1 MLAPH
6 LILLLC
12 FSLSLFFFVLC
23 VLQRSQLRLLGYRWF
38 LFHIFFSVPLV
49 NITSARAER
58 ISIAEKVKMEK
69 VKRYLRSCGAD
80 YIIPKIC
87 EFPESCATAELA
99 AGRLSCSPAM
109 IAKSL
114 SFTLMWKKGGA
125 DRIPIVILASGDA
138 KVNNNKYRSKFAR
151 RPVMIRREEV
161 EELVGFAPGGVCP
174 FGVNENV
181 RIYLDISLRRFE
193 TVHVAAGTANSTAPM
208 SIKELERFSG
218 FVEWVDVCDGWTE

>member
-1 MLAPH
+1 MFVSLFFSF
-6 LILLLC
+6 L
-12 FSLSLFFFVLC
+12 SLSLFLFCLVCFARVAA
-23 VLQRSQLRLLGYRWF
+23 QTARLTVSPLPYF
-38 LFHIFFSVPLV
+38 PVPLV
-49 NITSARAER
+49 NKTSARAGR
-58 ISIAEKVKMEK
+58 IQITGTVNMEK
-69 VKRYLRSCGAD
+69 VKRHFCSCGAD

-87 EFPESCATAELA
+87 EFPKSCATAELA
-99 AGRLSCSPAM
+99 AERLSCSPSM

-114 SFTLMWKKGGA
+114 SFTLMGKKGGV
-125 DRIPIVILASGDA
+125 DCIPIVILVSGDA
-138 KVNNNKYRSKFAR
+138 KVNNNKYRNKFAR

-181 RIYLDISLRRFE
+181 RVYLDISLRRFE